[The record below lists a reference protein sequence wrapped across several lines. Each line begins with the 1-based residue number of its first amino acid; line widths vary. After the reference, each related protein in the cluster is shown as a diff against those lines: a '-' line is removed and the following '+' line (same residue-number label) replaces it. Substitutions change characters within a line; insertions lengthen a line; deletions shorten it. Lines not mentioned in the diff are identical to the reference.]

1 MESQR
6 PHGLQARAWRQS
18 LDLVNLEL
26 DRGLTLARFCQVRGN
41 LASAED
47 LRKAKAAY
55 ERALEMF
62 GRQMHLTAWQKRGLE
77 RKLKRLKHYIRR
89 IEIAASPVQFG
100 SSGPV
105 VFPTASVLN
114 HHKP

>member
-1 MESQR
+1 MESKR
-6 PHGLQARAWRQS
+6 PYRPRPRARRQN

-26 DRGLTLARFCQVRGN
+26 DRGLTLARFCRMRGN

-55 ERALEMF
+55 ERALEVF
-62 GRQMHLTAWQKRGLE
+62 GQQTDLTAWQKRGLE
-77 RKLKRLKHYIRR
+77 RKLKRLKHHIRR

-100 SSGPV
+100 SSGPG
-105 VFPTASVLN
+105 VFPAASVLN
-114 HHKP
+114 HKP